1 MDISYALLV
10 ISKEINTALH
20 EGVKELK
27 YDKIKHVRDS
37 VSNYNVLHKQLYGDG
52 KTEHSTPNSMKK
64 TFVPAHTKAPTP
76 ATKQLKQHFS
86 KSPEMPR
93 LKGKEPEPKSLEKL
107 DKSNRG
113 KRN

>member
-1 MDISYALLV
+1 
-10 ISKEINTALH
+10 
-20 EGVKELK
+20 
-27 YDKIKHVRDS
+27 
-37 VSNYNVLHKQLYGDG
+37 
-52 KTEHSTPNSMKK
+52 MKK

-113 KRN
+113 KRNEGFFQNAQNKDVIKTP